1 MRSQC
6 LQLVAYVA
14 KELSVSPLQVSRC
27 EKFGYGV
34 MMTQVAATAPGVMA
48 LHKSGNNLLPY
59 PCVSASETFKCVAL
73 YHSFDFVTIAPSLD
87 SLSLHAALCLL
98 LGCRV
103 RPGPDRGAVV
113 RS

>member
-1 MRSQC
+1 
-6 LQLVAYVA
+6 
-14 KELSVSPLQVSRC
+14 
-27 EKFGYGV
+27 

-59 PCVSASETFKCVAL
+59 PYVSASEPFKCVAL
-73 YHSFDFVTIAPSLD
+73 YDSFDFVTILPSLD
-87 SLSLHAALCLL
+87 SLSLHAVALCLL